1 MCIGCASAL
10 PTPASSLAV
19 ALTGFK
25 HAPEEEQHDIHL
37 SRSSASTLCLHFY
50 GGKSGWTCFWKEL
63 DMAEQT
69 QTTEARP
76 FQTLSATQPLPAP
89 HWSCRG
95 APRSSAACMDGSL
108 APAPCSCS
116 LSLTPPGTGCC
127 AAPPTTGAASA
138 LCSPWLTSPRISRG
152 QGHPSLPSP
161 ARYCLPFFI
170 PFGLRGE
177 LKAARGGGWMV
188 TPKEAG

>member
-1 MCIGCASAL
+1 MRIGCASAL

-95 APRSSAACMDGSL
+95 APRSSAACMDGVLGPSPL
-108 APAPCSCS
+108 LLLTLPDPAGNWVLCCPTHHGSS
-116 LSLTPPGTGCC
+116 LSLVLTLAHLTTHLQGPRPSFTPLT
-127 AAPPTTGAASA
+127 
-138 LCSPWLTSPRISRG
+138 CSLLSPFLY
-152 QGHPSLPSP
+152 SL
-161 ARYCLPFFI
+161 
-170 PFGLRGE
+170 
-177 LKAARGGGWMV
+177 W
-188 TPKEAG
+188 T